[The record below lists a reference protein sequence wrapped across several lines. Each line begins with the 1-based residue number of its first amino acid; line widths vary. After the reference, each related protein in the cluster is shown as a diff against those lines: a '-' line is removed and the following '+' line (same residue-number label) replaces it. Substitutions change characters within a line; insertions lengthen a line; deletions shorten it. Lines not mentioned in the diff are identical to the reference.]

1 MLLPFPHKFSVSHG
15 SPSQVLNLI
24 EAAAEGVKSEASSE
38 GPVELT
44 EGPPPLVKCA
54 ALLPLGAS
62 RRPVV
67 LQRTSGQQAESVFQY
82 RAEMTAVN
90 KDEEPPPPEVHFV
103 NLEQQIK
110 GEMRRMHTLL
120 FHPW

>member
-1 MLLPFPHKFSVSHG
+1 MLTVHFCVG
-15 SPSQVLNLI
+15 QVLNLI

-54 ALLPLGAS
+54 ALLPLGPS

-67 LQRTSGQQAESVFQY
+67 LQRTSGKQAESVFQY
-82 RAEMTAVN
+82 RAEMTSAN
-90 KDEEPPPPEVHFV
+90 KDEEPPPPEVS
-103 NLEQQIK
+103 
-110 GEMRRMHTLL
+110 HTLSMSITPL
-120 FHPW
+120 AALNMLAPNHVMQRTSLSVD